1 MKKKDIILSDEQ
13 QLFIDKAKEGKIFL
27 LMRVSAAEKQQLYKN
42 CVAIFLKALIFFI
55 LHIINY

>member
-13 QLFIDKAKEGKIFL
+13 QLFIDKAKEEKIFL